1 MLKNYRQDQIEK
13 THALLRVIGDVN
25 NLLILYELINF
36 GEKSF
41 NELKRMTSIN
51 AVTLTKKLNSL
62 KIDGYIHSHHRGK
75 ENHYYPT
82 TQARQLVPLIKEIE
96 KAIVKP

>member
-1 MLKNYRQDQIEK
+1 MLKAYSQAQIEK
-13 THALLRVIGDVN
+13 THALVQVIGDVN
-25 NLLILYELINF
+25 NLLVLYELITF

-41 NELKRMTSIN
+41 NELKRMTGVN
-51 AVTLTKKLNSL
+51 AVTLTKKLNAL
-62 KIDGYIHSHHRGK
+62 KQQGYIDCHQQGK

-96 KAIVKP
+96 RTVLSP